1 VQGIYAV
8 RGVGAGISFVEIF
21 DQFWGMEVVLV
32 YPGIMRWRVA
42 FPPHQILLL
51 SSSAEGAFFEYPFN
65 FPFWFTFYDVW
76 WWL

>member
-1 VQGIYAV
+1 
-8 RGVGAGISFVEIF
+8 
-21 DQFWGMEVVLV
+21 MEVVLV

-65 FPFWFTFYDVW
+65 FPFWFAFYDVR